1 LWRFDTCPLVVSP
14 SQLPAKVTLL
24 KPGVLPC
31 TLPNKYELV
40 YHYYTHMS
48 QAAGFQNIDPKVRR
62 LSMMGLALGMLI
74 ACMDGTIVGTCAT
87 EIARDLG
94 GMELYSWLV
103 TAYLLCETGMVP
115 IAGKMSDRYGRKP
128 LFLAGLILFIGGS
141 VVAGLSSDMVMLIV
155 CRAVQG
161 LGGGILMPVAMSSV
175 ADFYPPENRGKM
187 QGMLGAVFGIGSGIG
202 PLVGG
207 FLCTY
212 ISWHWI
218 FYVNVPLA
226 VICLLLT
233 LKKFPQASTDNLKKI
248 DYTGMIVL
256 TVLIIGVL
264 LFFQRMGEGMSILNP
279 QPCGMMIFAV
289 IMLLLFIYI
298 EKRAEDPIIAPKLI
312 HKRVVVLS
320 AVYLFILGLAMIG
333 VLTYV
338 ALYIITIYDYS
349 TLECGFALLPMVF
362 GMMITSMGSGMLVN
376 RTGYRVWV
384 TIGSVI
390 IMTSL
395 FLMSTMGSTADVT
408 ILYVYLFLFGMGL
421 GCTNSTVMIAVQNS
435 TPSDE
440 MGMTTSAVS
449 VMRNIGSTVGTATF
463 ALIISGCMNS
473 EFAKTAYAYLAE
485 AFDLS
490 GTGLLA
496 LRYIPGVPPEVPDLI
511 VEIFGDS
518 VCQAFLFGG
527 LLYILA
533 LILSFFID
541 KKYTTLEEQRS

>member
-1 LWRFDTCPLVVSP
+1 
-14 SQLPAKVTLL
+14 
-24 KPGVLPC
+24 
-31 TLPNKYELV
+31 
-40 YHYYTHMS
+40 MS
-48 QAAGFQNIDPKVRR
+48 RAAGFQDIDPKVRR

-87 EIARDLG
+87 DIARDLG

-103 TAYLLCETGMVP
+103 TAYLLCETGIVP

-128 LFLAGLILFIGGS
+128 LFLTGLVLFIGGS
-141 VVAGLSSDMVMLIV
+141 VVAGLSSDMTMLIV

-161 LGGGILMPVAMSSV
+161 LGGGILMPVAMASV
-175 ADFYPPENRGKM
+175 ADFYSPENRGKM

-212 ISWHWI
+212 FSWHWV
-218 FYVNVPLA
+218 FYINVPLA
-226 VICLLLT
+226 AICLLLT
-233 LKKFPQASTDNLKKI
+233 LKKFPQVSAEGLKKI
-248 DYTGMIVL
+248 DYIGMVVL
-256 TVLIIGVL
+256 TALIMDVL
-264 LFFQRMGEGMSILNP
+264 LFFQRLGEQMTASDPQSIF
-279 QPCGMMIFAV
+279 MVIAAV
-289 IMLLLFIYI
+289 ILLVVFICI
-298 EKRAEDPIIAPKLI
+298 EKRAEDPIIAPKFI
-312 HKRVVVLS
+312 HKKVVVVA

-338 ALYIITIYDYS
+338 ALYIITIYDY
-349 TLECGFALLPMVF
+349 TTMECGFALLPMVF
-362 GMMITSMGSGMLVN
+362 GMMITSMGSGMVVN
-376 RTGYRVWV
+376 KTGYRIWV
-384 TIGSVI
+384 IIGSAI
-390 IMTSL
+390 IMVSL
-395 FLMSTMGSTADVT
+395 LLMSTMGSTTDVM
-408 ILYVYLFLFGMGL
+408 ILYVYLFLFGLGL

-435 TPSDE
+435 TPSSE

-463 ALIISGCMNS
+463 ALIISGSMNS
-473 EFAKTAYAYLAE
+473 EFAKTAYAYLADL
-485 AFDLS
+485 FDLS

-496 LRYIPGVPPEVPDLI
+496 LRYIPGIPPEVPDII

-527 LLYILA
+527 LLFIVA

-541 KKYTTLEEQRS
+541 KKYTTLEEQ